1 MRTPH
6 VFRRG
11 RAAFCAV
18 LVAVLVFLVAACGS
32 NEPLRVV
39 QIQLGRSLNADST
52 IAAPTYTF
60 RPSDPIFLSVWT
72 AGKGSGTVSVRWTY
86 GTRVIDEPKKQVHY
100 AYKDSTATEF
110 RLESPGGFPPGEYT
124 AEVFVD
130 GKPAGTKKFRV
141 E

>member
-1 MRTPH
+1 MRAPIL
-6 VFRRG
+6 VILL
-11 RAAFCAV
+11 AATVCA
-18 LVAVLVFLVAACGS
+18 CSS

-39 QIQLGRSLNADST
+39 QIQIGRSLNSDST
-52 IAAPTYTF
+52 VATPTYTF
-60 RPSDPIFLSVWT
+60 RPRDTIFLSVMT

-86 GTRVIDEPKKQVHY
+86 GSRVIDEPKKQVHY
-100 AYKDSTATEF
+100 TYKDSTATDF
-110 RLESPGGFPPGEYT
+110 RLESTSGFPQGSYT